1 MKNKFKKYLTQANLL
16 EEVAKFRESKAEQTN
31 AVAEGNQAQEE
42 EKKEEVSSV
51 DDSSSSDDE
60 SSSDEDKSSGSSSG
74 DQEGEDSELSEQI
87 ESEDDDEEDFE
98 ENMSLT
104 LAERR
109 KRWELPPHLLPVT
122 HPRYK
127 PLE

>member
-1 MKNKFKKYLTQANLL
+1 M
-16 EEVAKFRESKAEQTN
+16 
-31 AVAEGNQAQEE
+31 
-42 EKKEEVSSV
+42 SSV

-60 SSSDEDKSSGSSSG
+60 SSSDEDKSSGSTSG
-74 DQEGEDSELSEQI
+74 QDEGEDSSELSEQI
-87 ESEDDDEEDFE
+87 ESEDEDEEDFQ

-127 PLE
+127 PLEQSESQNENQPD